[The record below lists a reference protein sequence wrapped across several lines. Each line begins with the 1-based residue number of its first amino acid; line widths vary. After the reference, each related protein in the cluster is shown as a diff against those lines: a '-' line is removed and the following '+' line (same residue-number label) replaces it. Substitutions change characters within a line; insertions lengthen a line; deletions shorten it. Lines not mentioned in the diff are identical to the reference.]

1 MDERFNR
8 TIGLIGE
15 DNFNKLKNAK
25 VIVFGAGGV
34 GGHVIET
41 LVRSG
46 VGRVDVVDG
55 DKVDITNVN
64 RQIIALSSSVGRNKT
79 DVVKERAMDI
89 NPDIEMR
96 TFSLF
101 YLPENA
107 DSIDL
112 SEYNYVVDAIDTVT
126 ANIELIERCNREK
139 IKIISCM
146 GTGGKLNPT
155 KLVVTDIYKT
165 QNCPL
170 ARVMRRELKKRQVQN
185 LKVVY
190 SLEEPTGSLLETENA
205 VKKAPPSMMFVPA
218 TAGLIIASEVVKDL
232 IK

>member
-96 TFSLF
+96 TFPIF

-112 SEYNYVVDAIDTVT
+112 GEYDYVVDAIDTVT
-126 ANIELIERCNREK
+126 AKIELIERCNRKK

-146 GTGGKLNPT
+146 GTGNKLDPT
-155 KLVVTDIYKT
+155 QFKITDIYST
-165 QNCPL
+165 STCPL
-170 ARVMRRELKKRQVQN
+170 CKVMRKELRERN
-185 LKVVY
+185 IPALKVLY
-190 SLEEPTGSLLETENA
+190 STEVA
-205 VKKAPPSMMFVPA
+205 KSGQRTPMSVAFCPSI
-218 TAGLIIASEVVKDL
+218 AGILIAREVIMDL
-232 IK
+232 TKGEING

>member
-15 DNFNKLKNAK
+15 DEFNKLKTAK

-41 LVRSG
+41 LVRCG

-55 DKVDITNVN
+55 DCVDITNIN
-64 RQIIALSSSVGRNKT
+64 RQIIALSSSVGRKKT
-79 DVVKERAMDI
+79 EVVYERAKDI

-96 TFSLF
+96 TFPVF

-107 DSIDL
+107 DDIEL
-112 SEYNYVVDAIDTVT
+112 SEYDYVVDAIDTVT
-126 ANIELIERCNREK
+126 AKIELISRCNDKK

-146 GTGGKLNPT
+146 GTGNKLDPT
-155 KLVVTDIYKT
+155 RFTIADIYST
-165 QNCPL
+165 SVCPL
-170 ARVMRRELKKRQVQN
+170 CKVMRKELKERN
-185 LKVVY
+185 IPSLKVLY
-190 SLEEPTGSLLETENA
+190 STEVA
-205 VKKAPPSMMFVPA
+205 KSGQRTPQSIAFCPSV
-218 TAGLIIASEVVKDL
+218 AGILIAREVVLDL
-232 IK
+232 IKGENDG